1 MPTEPLKSRSP
12 LYQTTDA
19 ETYDAWFVRQV
30 EEGLREADDPNT
42 VWTGSEDVFRTIDQ
56 RLHSVREQ
64 VALKK
69 AS

>member
-1 MPTEPLKSRSP
+1 
-12 LYQTTDA
+12 
-19 ETYDAWFVRQV
+19 
-30 EEGLREADDPNT
+30 